1 MVSAFEWRHGGPDR
15 FRENWEYNRGMKKF
29 ALTAI
34 AAALLTFLM
43 VPVATSQSKAKPPK
57 SVRLYVI
64 DCGSLTMS
72 APALFGFTKEEV
84 GETQP
89 FAVPCYL
96 VVHPKGTLMWDV
108 GVIPDSQVGTNAPQG
123 ISKVTKTLKSQLGEI
138 GYAPADITYLA
149 LSHLH
154 SDHTA
159 NANDF
164 AGSTWLV
171 HQNERDAMF
180 AEVPAGGRGG
190 RGGPMQQSFYNKL
203 KESKTTILTEKDF
216 DVFGD
221 GTVMIQYAPGHT
233 PGHQVLFV
241 KLKKDGPILVAGDL
255 YHLPEEITM
264 HRFPTF
270 DFDKEQ
276 SAASRV
282 KVEAFLKASG
292 ARLWIEHDAP
302 TFAVLKKSPEYYE

>member
-1 MVSAFEWRHGGPDR
+1 
-15 FRENWEYNRGMKKF
+15 MKKI

-34 AAALLTFLM
+34 AAVFSIILISLPAE
-43 VPVATSQSKAKPPK
+43 SQSRPKPPK
-57 SVRLYVI
+57 SARLYVI

-72 APALFGFTKEEV
+72 NPALFGFTKEEV

-108 GVIPDSQVGTNAPQG
+108 GVVPDAQVTSGAPQG
-123 ISKVTKTLKSQLGEI
+123 ISKVTKTLKSELAEI
-138 GYAPADITYLA
+138 GYAPADIAYLA
-149 LSHLH
+149 FSHLH

-171 HQNERDAMF
+171 HQNEKDAMF
-180 AEVPAGGRGG
+180 AEPPAGGRGG

-203 KESKTTILTEKDF
+203 KDSKTTILTEKDY

-221 GTVMIQYAPGHT
+221 GTVVIKYAPGHT
-233 PGHQVLFV
+233 PGHQVLFL
-241 KLKKDGPILVAGDL
+241 KLKQSGPILVAGDL
-255 YHLPEEITM
+255 YHLTEEITM
-264 HRFPTF
+264 HRFPSF
-270 DFDKEQ
+270 EFDKVQ
-276 SAASRV
+276 SAASRE
-282 KVEAFLKASG
+282 KVEAFLKTSG

-302 TFAVLKKSPEYYE
+302 TFALLKKSPDYYE